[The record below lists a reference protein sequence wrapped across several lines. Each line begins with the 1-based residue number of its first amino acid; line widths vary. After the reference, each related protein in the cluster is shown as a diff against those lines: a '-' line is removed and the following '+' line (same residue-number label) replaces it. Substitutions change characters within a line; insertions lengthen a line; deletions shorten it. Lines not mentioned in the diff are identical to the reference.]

1 MIHARFL
8 LFLLLFVLCAF
19 SVEPFLPHWMTEEV
33 ISGRRGK
40 SSVADIL
47 FVVSLAAFLLVE
59 RFVISLKIETKD
71 SDLENKLL

>member
-1 MIHARFL
+1 
-8 LFLLLFVLCAF
+8 
-19 SVEPFLPHWMTEEV
+19 MTEEV